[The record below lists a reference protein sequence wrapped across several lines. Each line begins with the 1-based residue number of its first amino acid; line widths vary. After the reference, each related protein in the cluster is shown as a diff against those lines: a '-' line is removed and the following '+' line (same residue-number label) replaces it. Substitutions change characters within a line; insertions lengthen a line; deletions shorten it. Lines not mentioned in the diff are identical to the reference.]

1 VCVCM
6 IKPRMWKWEENLQST
21 HMPPYMREGLF
32 VVCCHVHKA
41 IWPMRRGDS
50 LVSNFYLAVN
60 ALVLL
65 TQANTLYFTRYLR
78 CLSQVLMHTWQA
90 FYPVS
95 YLGA

>member
-1 VCVCM
+1 M
-6 IKPRMWKWEENLQST
+6 HPTTHDFTFLLMTGLEAFFYPLIK
-21 HMPPYMREGLF
+21 EGLF
-32 VVCCHVHKA
+32 IVCCHVHKA